1 MTGKEV
7 REKHMKQKTMSR
19 SKIVQCDFWEKR
31 CQDEG
36 KNQ

>member
-19 SKIVQCDFWEKR
+19 SKIVQCDLGKR
-31 CQDEG
+31 CQDE
-36 KNQ
+36 

>member
-31 CQDEG
+31 CQDE
-36 KNQ
+36 